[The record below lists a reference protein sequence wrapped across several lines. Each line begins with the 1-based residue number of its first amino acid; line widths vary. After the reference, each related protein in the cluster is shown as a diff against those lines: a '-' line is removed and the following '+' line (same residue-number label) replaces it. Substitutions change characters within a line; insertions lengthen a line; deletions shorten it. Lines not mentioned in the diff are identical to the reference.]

1 MDQRGRSLDQVHGRI
16 ELLSQMTRV
25 TGVMMTGLATGG
37 VAVVEGHSGGEAEHP
52 IVVVVVVVVVLEDH
66 QS

>member
-1 MDQRGRSLDQVHGRI
+1 MDQRGRSPDQVLGRI
-16 ELLSQMTRV
+16 ELQSQMTRV
-25 TGVMMTGLATGG
+25 TGVMMMGHATGG

-52 IVVVVVVVVVLEDH
+52 IVVVGVAEDH